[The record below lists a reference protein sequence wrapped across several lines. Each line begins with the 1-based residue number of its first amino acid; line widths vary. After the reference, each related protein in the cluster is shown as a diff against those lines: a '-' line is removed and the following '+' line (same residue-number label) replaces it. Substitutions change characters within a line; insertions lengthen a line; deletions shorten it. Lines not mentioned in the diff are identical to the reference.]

1 MNRQASSH
9 TERRPTEGQSK
20 PRLLVVE
27 DEPHVRVLMEHMLR
41 DRYRVDLAADAEAA
55 IACAEQAKYDGLL
68 IDITLRS
75 ERNGIDVLEHLRAQ
89 SSYRATPMVAITA
102 HALPGDRERFL
113 SAGFDAYLSKPFKRD
128 ALHRTLARL
137 IPQPRA
143 TRSADRRISQNA
155 RPVNA

>member
-1 MNRQASSH
+1 
-9 TERRPTEGQSK
+9 
-20 PRLLVVE
+20 
-27 DEPHVRVLMEHMLR
+27 
-41 DRYRVDLAADAEAA
+41 VDLAADAEAA
-55 IACAEQAKYDGLL
+55 IACAEQATYAGFL

-75 ERNGIDVLEHLRAQ
+75 ERNGIDVLEHLRTQ
-89 SSYRATPMVAITA
+89 PCYRATPMIAVTA

-137 IPQPRA
+137 VGQPRA
-143 TRSADRRISQNA
+143 ARSAERRISQNA